1 MFVCIG
7 STCGAGFEFVFYGK
21 GVGVGRAVLKPGN
34 GAIFAGCCRFRNNE
48 PEYGANFARSAV
60 VQLNP
65 CAG

>member
-34 GAIFAGCCRFRNNE
+34 GAIFAGPCRFRHDGRNMAFS
-48 PEYGANFARSAV
+48 PRG
-60 VQLNP
+60 L
-65 CAG
+65 